1 MSLKNSRTTSDYME
15 WNMMLSLIRK
25 LYKDGDYRMSLFIG
39 CGSFFGLRV
48 SDLRKLTWKALLESD
63 TFVITEQ
70 KTSKR
75 RVIKINSDFQ
85 NHIRKCFE
93 ALEIKDMEEP
103 CFLSRKKVVY
113 SIQRLNVKLK
123 EIRAKYKLKIEN
135 FSSHSLRKTFGRK
148 VYESSGEKAEI
159 ALVRLSELFNHS
171 SVAITKVYLGIR
183 QDELLETYDMLDF

>member
-39 CGSFFGLRV
+39 CGAFFGLRV
-48 SDLRKLTWKALLESD
+48 SDLRKLTWKTLLEDD

-70 KTSKR
+70 KTTKR

-85 NHIRKCFE
+85 THIRKCFD
-93 ALEIKDMEEP
+93 ALEIQDMEEP
-103 CFLSRKKVVY
+103 CFLSRKRDVY
-113 SIQRLNVKLK
+113 TIQRLNVKLK
-123 EIRAKYKLKIEN
+123 EIKARYKLKIEN

-148 VYESSGEKAEI
+148 VYEASGEKAEI

-183 QDELLETYDMLDF
+183 QEELLETYDMLDF

>member
-39 CGSFFGLRV
+39 CGAFFGLRV
-48 SDLRKLTWKALLESD
+48 SDLRKLTWKTLLEND

-103 CFLSRKKVVY
+103 CFLSRKKVIY

-123 EIRAKYKLKIEN
+123 EIKAKYKLKIEN
-135 FSSHSLRKTFGRK
+135 FSNHSLRKTFGRK

>member
-39 CGSFFGLRV
+39 CGAFFGLRV
-48 SDLRKLTWKALLESD
+48 SDLLKLKWKTLLED
-63 TFVITEQ
+63 DKFVITEQ

-85 NHIRKCFE
+85 SHIRKCFE
-93 ALEIKDMEEP
+93 ALRIKDMEEP

-123 EIRAKYKLKIEN
+123 EIKAKYKLKIEN

-159 ALVRLSELFNHS
+159 ALIRLSELFNHS

>member
-39 CGSFFGLRV
+39 CGSFFGMRV
-48 SDLRKLTWKALLESD
+48 SDLRKLTWKTLLEND

-85 NHIRKCFE
+85 SHIRKCFE

-103 CFLSRKKVVY
+103 CFLSRKKVIY

-123 EIRAKYKLKIEN
+123 EIKAKYKLKIEN
-135 FSSHSLRKTFGRK
+135 FSNHSLRKTFGRK

-183 QDELLETYDMLDF
+183 QDELLETYEMLDF